1 MDQLTE
7 LLSRVVEACGVI
19 ITPAVLSAIVQV
31 ESGGKPY
38 AVYHATQSHFFKTED
53 EAIAFAS
60 PLVAAGQSVDLGL
73 AQINSRNLDALS
85 LSVDTV
91 FEPCSNLRAAQT
103 VFLWGYDRE
112 EDTELSARE
121 KLIAAL
127 SRYNTGNSTAG
138 VHNGYTARVL
148 AATPSLPDVLNAT
161 PPAQAVRLSVNSG
174 ANYGDSAMGVPIPD
188 GYVQSRQ

>member
-1 MDQLTE
+1 
-7 LLSRVVEACGVI
+7 
-19 ITPAVLSAIVQV
+19 
-31 ESGGKPY
+31 
-38 AVYHATQSHFFKTED
+38 
-53 EAIAFAS
+53 
-60 PLVAAGQSVDLGL
+60 LVAAGQSVDLGL

-174 ANYGDSAMGVPIPD
+174 ANYGDSALGVPIPD